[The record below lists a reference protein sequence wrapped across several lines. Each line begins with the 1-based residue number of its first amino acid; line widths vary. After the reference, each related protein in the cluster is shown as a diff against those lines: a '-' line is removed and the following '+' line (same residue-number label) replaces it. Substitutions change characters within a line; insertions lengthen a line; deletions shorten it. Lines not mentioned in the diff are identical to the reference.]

1 MLSSLRRGFETAAD
15 AQTDRQTYQFVNH
28 TWKPLPELKAV
39 PHAVLSNH
47 AEEFEGIAFWAR
59 CYKT

>member
-1 MLSSLRRGFETAAD
+1 
-15 AQTDRQTYQFVNH
+15 
-28 TWKPLPELKAV
+28 V